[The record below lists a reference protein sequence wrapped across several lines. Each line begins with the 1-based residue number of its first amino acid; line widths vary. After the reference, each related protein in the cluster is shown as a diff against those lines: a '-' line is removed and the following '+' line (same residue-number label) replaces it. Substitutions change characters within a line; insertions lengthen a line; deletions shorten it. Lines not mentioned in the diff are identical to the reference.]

1 MFNITHIPTGDI
13 QTIATDCIFVA
24 IGRGA
29 DTDIIDKAIER
40 NDQGYIVTNELMQTN
55 LSGVFAVGDIRT
67 TPFRQIVTAVA
78 DGAIASLSAFKYIK
92 ELSKN

>member
-1 MFNITHIPTGDI
+1 
-13 QTIATDCIFVA
+13 
-24 IGRGA
+24 
-29 DTDIIDKAIER
+29 
-40 NDQGYIVTNELMQTN
+40 MQTN

-92 ELSKN
+92 ELSSKN